1 MNVDERIREE
11 ALARP
16 EHASPSGITGP
27 GLFPSNPM
35 PSALLRRVVT
45 GCVEEP
51 IVTKVSQ
58 STILDR
64 YGELRAIGEPD
75 AGGEVDV
82 EDRRPVGARVRLGIG
97 ARR

>member
-1 MNVDERIREE
+1 MNVNERIGEE
-11 ALARP
+11 ALACP

-27 GLFPSNPM
+27 GLFPSNPV
-35 PSALLRRVVT
+35 PSALLRRSVA
-45 GCVEEP
+45 GGIEES

-82 EDRRPVGARVRLGIG
+82 EDRRPVGTRVRLVG